1 MGKGNVVLLSDYGSA
16 HTHTAA
22 VTGIILDQEPG
33 LDVYP
38 GNIWLEPGD
47 VRQASGVLY
56 STAPFWPSGTVL
68 LTDLH
73 RSPAASERWLA
84 LRLTNGCVALAAD
97 NGALTMPLV
106 TLPVDQLRQVRPA
119 LLDDGAVCPAARLAA
134 RLASGRLRFDA
145 VGEQVAPDA
154 IHQFDL
160 TPARVSPGLAEGS
173 ISMVMRNF
181 GNLTCN
187 ISIEDFERTGIVSG
201 DTVRLT
207 VTLDGQPLFDQ
218 NVLYHRSFGFAP
230 PKAPIVFNGSS
241 GFMGFGLNQ
250 ASFVQA
256 YLPHIME
263 EGVDP
268 FVYKVRIEKQ

>member
-1 MGKGNVVLLSDYGSA
+1 MSKGNVVLLSDCGSA
-16 HTHTAA
+16 HTHAA
-22 VTGIILDQEPG
+22 EVTGAILAQEPG

-38 GNIWLEPGD
+38 GHIWLEPGD

-56 STAPFWPSGTVL
+56 STAPFWPAGAVL
-68 LTDLH
+68 LADLLGA
-73 RSPAASERWLA
+73 PAASDRWLA
-84 LRLTNGCVALAAD
+84 LRLANGCVALAAD
-97 NGALTMPLV
+97 NGVLTMPLL
-106 TLPVDQLRQVRPA
+106 TLAVDQLRQVRPA
-119 LLDDGAVCPAARLAA
+119 LLDAGACPAARLAA
-134 RLASGRLRFDA
+134 RLAAGRLRFEA
-145 VGEQVAPDA
+145 VGEEIAPDA
-154 IHQFDL
+154 VRQFDL
-160 TPARVSPGLAEGS
+160 TPARVSPGLAEGAV
-173 ISMVMRNF
+173 SMVMRSF

-207 VTLDGQPLFDQ
+207 VTLDGEALFDQ
-218 NVLYHRSFGFAP
+218 DVLYHRSFGFAP
-230 PKAPIVFNGSS
+230 PGAPIVFNGSS

-268 FVYKVRIEKQ
+268 FSYKVRIEKR